1 MRVDALHAILILP
14 GTQENLVLVKTMFT
28 ENILTLLQVR
38 TIEEIKVRRLARSY
52 LRRLTMKFQVD
63 KTIQANFI
71 TSRCNVSI
79 ALMALPTEPAN
90 FAQFIKLSYW
100 GAISQSER
108 NIAARD
114 RVCNTRSIHRPAPGP
129 ARPPP
134 RPARPTRPSS
144 SRPTPVRPTD
154 HLDI

>member
-14 GTQENLVLVKTMFT
+14 GTQENLVLIKTMFT

-79 ALMALPTEPAN
+79 ALMALQSRRTLHNLSNWVTEGQYRRAN
-90 FAQFIKLSYW
+90 AILQRVTASAIRAQYI
-100 GAISQSER
+100 GR
-108 NIAARD
+108 RRARHV
-114 RVCNTRSIHRPAPGP
+114 RRPARRARRARLLA
-129 ARPPP
+129 ARPPS
-134 RPARPTRPSS
+134 AQLT
-144 SRPTPVRPTD
+144 T
-154 HLDI
+154 